1 MPGTDKTKHF
11 HFTHVD
17 CFTALDDLPKKL
29 HSDDAAV
36 LRALKVSKRVSSFD
50 LQESPTLASTVMSLD
65 KSGTIKLI
73 DQGYPWYAV
82 EFPAVQS

>member
-1 MPGTDKTKHF
+1 MTKHVDF
-11 HFTHVD
+11 KFTHID

-29 HSDDAAV
+29 HADDAAV

-50 LQESPTLASTVMSLD
+50 LQDSPSLASTVMSLD
-65 KSGTIKLI
+65 KSGTIKLV

-82 EFPAVQS
+82 EFPSVQS